1 MKNVNRSIILFGFI
15 ISGSMAF
22 AEKVQNNFPWKIVW
36 QDEFEYTGLPDP
48 HKWGYETGHIRNEEK
63 QYYTNAR
70 KENVWVENGCLTITG
85 KKEKYTNA
93 FYKPED
99 ENWKYNNSHSQ
110 YTSASINTLG
120 LAHWRYG
127 RIEIKAKLPIGRGI
141 WPAIWMLGANK
152 EKVGYPACG
161 EIDIMEYVGKQTKDI
176 HGTVHFT
183 DEQNI
188 LHSRGSMIQND
199 SLNKEFHLYAI
210 EWNRHGIDFYFD
222 DNKYHSFN
230 IDSAGFGKNNPFRK
244 PFFLLINLAMGANWP
259 GPIDD
264 KILPQ
269 KFIVDYVRV
278 YKKKKTKLGKILR
291 LFTII

>member
-1 MKNVNRSIILFGFI
+1 
-15 ISGSMAF
+15 MAF
-22 AEKVQNNFPWKIVW
+22 AEQEQKQKIFLW
-36 QDEFEYTGLPDP
+36 EIAWRDEFEYTGLPDP
-48 HKWGYETGHIRNEEK
+48 NKWKYETGHIRNEEK

-70 KENVWVENGCLTITG
+70 KENVWVENGVLTITG
-85 KKEKYTNA
+85 KKEKYPNE
-93 FYKPED
+93 FYKEND
-99 ENWKYNNSHSQ
+99 ENWKYNNSHSH

-127 RIEIKAKLPIGRGI
+127 RIEIKAKLPIGSGI

-161 EIDIMEYVGKQTKDI
+161 EIDIMEYVGKQTKEI

-183 DEQNI
+183 NEQNI
-188 LHSRGSMIQND
+188 LQSRGSMIQND
-199 SLNKEFHLYAI
+199 TLNKEFHVYAI

-230 IDSAGFGKNNPFRK
+230 IDSAGLGESNPFRK
-244 PFFLLINLAMGANWP
+244 PFYLLINLAMGANWP

-264 KILPQ
+264 TILPQ
-269 KFIVDYVRV
+269 KFIIDYVRV
-278 YKKKKTKLGKILR
+278 YKKK
-291 LFTII
+291 